1 MIEFKKDIKEGL
13 SAMPKKLSS
22 KYFYDKKGSELFAQI
37 MRMPEYYL
45 TDAEFDIF
53 KNQTSNIIEAL
64 SLQKDKYFE
73 LIELGPG
80 DGLKSK
86 ELLKMLADQGF
97 NFDYFPVDI
106 SATALEKLEN
116 SLSVELSSVNVKTQV
131 GDYFD
136 VLESLHKSSE
146 PKVVLFLGS
155 NLGNMQDEMA
165 AEFMHSIGI
174 YLNKD
179 DVLYLGVDLIKD
191 SSIVLPAYNDAAGI
205 TAAFNLNLLE
215 RINRELGG
223 DFNLSKFKHSPSY
236 DAVEGIASS
245 TIESLEDQEVR
256 IESIGEK
263 FAFQKGEKI
272 HTEISR
278 KYNSAILGKILGD
291 TDLEIVNKLQDSQRY
306 FAGYILK
313 RV

>member
-13 SAMPKKLSS
+13 SASPKRLSS

-45 TDAEFDIF
+45 TDAEYDIF
-53 KNQTSNIIEAL
+53 KNQTSHIIAAL

-86 ELLKMLADQGF
+86 ELLKLLSKHKF
-97 NFDYFPVDI
+97 KFDYFPVDI
-106 SATALEKLEN
+106 SAAALEGLKR
-116 SLSVELSSVNVKTQV
+116 SLTMEVPDVSVKSQV

-136 VLESLHKSSE
+136 ILESLHLTSN

-155 NLGNMQDEMA
+155 NLGNMEDEKA
-165 AEFMHSIGI
+165 SKFLHSIGVH
-174 YLNKD
+174 LNRG

-223 DFNLSKFKHSPSY
+223 EFDLSKFKHAPSY
-236 DAVEGIASS
+236 NESTGIARSA
-245 TIESLEDQEVR
+245 IESLIDQEVT
-256 IESIGEK
+256 IESIGET
-263 FAFQKGEKI
+263 FAFKKGEKI

-278 KYNSAILGKILGD
+278 KYNSAILNKILGG
-291 TDLEIVNKLQDSQRY
+291 TDFEIVNKLQDSKRY

-313 RV
+313 RN